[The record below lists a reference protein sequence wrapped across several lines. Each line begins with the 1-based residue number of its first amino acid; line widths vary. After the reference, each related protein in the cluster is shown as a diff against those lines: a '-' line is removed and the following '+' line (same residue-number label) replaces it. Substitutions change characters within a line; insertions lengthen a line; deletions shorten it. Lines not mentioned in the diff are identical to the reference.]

1 MIIKCGVCGNDM
13 ELPGDIADGQ
23 RVSCPFCGDKTIY
36 SKPTRIEIPVGVSS
50 AGRRRRPEPTQDPES
65 LPHDE
70 RKPKLGIR
78 RPKDSSSATDLNAQA
93 IMKKM
98 EDEEHEKAVAA
109 ERAAMAMKKLRREMI
124 VRYSVI
130 AAVVAVCAVAA
141 CFWFMKRHA
150 ERMEKA
156 AEIRERIRVEQ
167 EAEKLRD
174 EQEKAERIRLEE
186 QRKAE
191 REARRRQE
199 EDERRLKTEAA
210 EKRRLE
216 EDARRKSRQMAVER
230 YQDSKAKFRNA
241 VLLPYRMLPKG
252 SRPGAVEGVF
262 DFAVPVANGDYELYE
277 VASHTGSVLTATMLS
292 ARGEP
297 VSVDYPVFE
306 ERVKCFGGIVHNG
319 QAAYLI
325 CPVDGGKGMPL
336 PTSDFSP
343 ARMRTG
349 GLHGTVASLFMATDR
364 LFFEIRV
371 ELPGWKRPVFVKSV
385 AYGDMVSIAE
395 VESALRDAASGSVS
409 KPRTHKAKRR
419 TVELYDGDIIKRQM
433 GVTLVPRNPRY
444 HNAKWQALY
453 DEAIRQERESNEGPT
468 PVEIEKYQEAV
479 ARKYHQYRTEATLA
493 IGIKDTA
500 R

>member
-13 ELPGDIADGQ
+13 ELPGDIVDGQ

-50 AGRRRRPEPTQDPES
+50 AGRRRRPEPTHDPES
-65 LPHDE
+65 LPQNE

-78 RPKDSSSATDLNAQA
+78 RPKDSSAATDLNAQA

-98 EDEEHEKAVAA
+98 EDEEREKAVAA
-109 ERAAMAMKKLRREMI
+109 ERAAMAMKKLRREKI

-130 AAVVAVCAVAA
+130 AVVVAVCAGAA
-141 CFWFMKRHA
+141 FLWLKKRHA
-150 ERMEKA
+150 EQMEKA
-156 AEIRERIRVEQ
+156 AEIRERIRAEQ
-167 EAEKLRD
+167 EAEKRRN
-174 EQEKAERIRLEE
+174 EEEMTARIRQEE
-186 QRKAE
+186 QKKVE

-199 EDERRLKTEAA
+199 EAERRQKIEAA

-216 EDARRKSRQMAVER
+216 EDARRKSRQMEVER
-230 YQDSKAKFRNA
+230 YQNSKAKFRNA

-262 DFAVPVANGDYELYE
+262 DFVVPVANGAYEFYE

-297 VSVDYPVFE
+297 VAVDYPGFE

-325 CPVDGGKGMPL
+325 CPVEGGKGVSL
-336 PTSDFSP
+336 PASDFSP

-349 GLHGTVASLFMATDR
+349 GLYGAVASFFMATDR
-364 LFFEIRV
+364 LFFETRV
-371 ELPGWKRPVFVKSV
+371 EIPGWKRPAYVKSV
-385 AYGDMVSIAE
+385 AYGDMVSISE
-395 VESALRDAASGSVS
+395 VEAALREAALGSVA
-409 KPRTHKAKRR
+409 KPRMRKAKRR

-433 GVTLVPRNPRY
+433 GITLVPRNPR
-444 HNAKWQALY
+444 HANAQWQSLH

-468 PVEIEKYQEAV
+468 PAEIEKYQDAV
-479 ARKYHQYRTEATLA
+479 ARKFQQYRTEATLT